1 VIAIRSKE
9 SRLRAASPKPAPAV
23 NANVDVNADVNADLN
38 SVNNAGGR
46 RGRIGVTGKAAA
58 GMLLPAGLLAFV
70 LLAQLFNYRYWPVSI
85 NVLFSLTPDRV
96 LFLTVAFVGVSA
108 WAGGKLRRNNSGGRS
123 EVYLMVLL
131 GLLTTSSWFIAGVDF
146 GVERYRWLATLFNMV
161 YMPFGVYLLVKNTYY
176 SRTATLKLF
185 WLMMPLG
192 VYLVFTGLCEHYK
205 LNSLV
210 WPKYIL
216 DMHVGTQA
224 GRVRGPFVTSVAMG
238 DWMITLFMICCL
250 LLPLATGVKKLFLR
264 VMLPLTC
271 MVIYFTDQRS
281 VWLGF
286 ACTIAIMFWFGR
298 GQFRKQSLIVVTLV
312 FVVFWAGVA
321 SKLSARQE
329 TLFSRRQ
336 QTVDYRLANYA
347 TAFRMGMGNF
357 FTGVGYG
364 NFVNEWRNYFG
375 SDQRKLASNLD
386 DGNHNT
392 YLGLFA
398 ETGIFGFLFYASLL
412 VTMALRAFRFAR
424 RWRSDDEILERNFAA
439 GALALVIV
447 MMIEAVFSDLRF
459 FPSINTM
466 VFLMLAILMSMNEA
480 KAARTEEL
488 SGGA

>member
-9 SRLRAASPKPAPAV
+9 QHLRAAAPQTKPEPAADA
-23 NANVDVNADVNADLN
+23 NASAILN
-38 SVNNAGGR
+38 GR
-46 RGRIGVTGKAAA
+46 MGVSAKVAA
-58 GMLLPAGLLAFV
+58 GMLLPVGLLSFI
-70 LLAQLFNYRYWPVSI
+70 LLAQLFNYRYWQVSI
-85 NVLFSLTPDRV
+85 NILFAVTPDRLLFIALV
-96 LFLTVAFVGVSA
+96 LAGVSA
-108 WAGGKLRRNNSGGRS
+108 WLSGKLRPKISGGRS
-123 EVYLMVLL
+123 EVYLMLLL

-146 GVERYRWLATLFNMV
+146 GVERYRWLATLLNMV

-176 SRTATLKLF
+176 SRPVTVNLF
-185 WLMMPLG
+185 WRMMPLG

-216 DMHVGTQA
+216 DPHVGTQA

-238 DWMITLFMICCL
+238 DWMIALFMICCL
-250 LLPLATGVKKLFLR
+250 LLPLATGAKKLFLR

-286 ACTIAIMFWFGR
+286 ACTIAVMAWFGR
-298 GQFRKQSLIVVTLV
+298 GQFRKQSIIVVMLV
-312 FVVFWAGVA
+312 GVVFWAGVA

-398 ETGIFGFLFYASLL
+398 ETGIFGVLFYASLL
-412 VTMALRAFRFAR
+412 GTMALRALRFAR
-424 RWRSDDEILERNFAA
+424 RWRSDEEVLERNFAV
-439 GALALVIV
+439 GTFALVIV
-447 MMIEAVFSDLRF
+447 MMIEAFFSDLRF
-459 FPSINTM
+459 FPSTNTL
-466 VFLMLAILMSMNEA
+466 VFLMLAILMSMSEA
-480 KAARTEEL
+480 KAARTAEL
-488 SGGA
+488 SGAA